1 MVLLDKQLILS
12 VAKSR
17 DIYETPDLNDN
28 LFLHGLGISSISHL
42 PEYTNIVFLSL
53 EQNSLTSLSVL
64 NQFLNLRYLN
74 VNNNSITSIDF
85 WVDLGNLDQLEQ
97 LHASHNSI
105 QNFVCE
111 IFSPPKLKILNLSHN
126 KLNRLPNVSMMECLE
141 VFNVSKNAIDD
152 CDIVNSLKI
161 YLPKT
166 LKQLYL
172 GPNPFVSSIKRYRRT
187 VLSTLANESIT
198 LTYFDNAFVTAE
210 EMEIVACIDAN
221 EEISVRKKFED
232 MRREELNRR
241 VSDLRD
247 LQLMHDDTELGI
259 CQYDFYDY

>member
-17 DIYETPDLNDN
+17 DIYETPELNDN

-42 PEYTNIVFLSL
+42 PEYINIVFLSL

-64 NQFLNLRYLN
+64 NQFVNLRYLN

-85 WVDLGNLDQLEQ
+85 RSDLGNLDQLEQ

-111 IFSPPKLKILNLSHN
+111 IFSPKLKILNLSHN
-126 KLNRLPNVSMMECLE
+126 KLNRFPNVSMMECLE
-141 VFNVSKNAIDD
+141 VFNVSRNAIDD
-152 CDIVNSLKI
+152 KDILDSLKI
-161 YLPKT
+161 FLPKT

-172 GPNPFVSSIKRYRRT
+172 GPNPFVSSIPRYRRT
-187 VLSTLANESIT
+187 VLSTLANESIR

-221 EEISVRKKFED
+221 EEISVRKKFAD

-241 VSDLRD
+241 VGDLRD
-247 LQLMHDDTELGI
+247 LQLIHDNTELGI